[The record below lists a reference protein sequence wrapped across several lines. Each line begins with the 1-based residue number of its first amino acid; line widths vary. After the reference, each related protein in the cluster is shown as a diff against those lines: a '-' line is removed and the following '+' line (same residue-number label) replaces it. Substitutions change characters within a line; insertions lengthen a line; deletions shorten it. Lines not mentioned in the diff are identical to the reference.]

1 MTGKHSQGTLDVSG
15 IGQISVAPDEAT
27 VHLTTITEGK
37 TASEAVAGNA
47 AVTQS
52 VVDAVSSLSNHG
64 VTTSGLGVSPMI
76 EHGTTGPGKIVGY
89 RATNNVAVKTKIA
102 YAAQIFDAG
111 IRAGANESSG
121 ISFGLRDE
129 TPFREDALRLAVK
142 SAYNEARIVAKCAEV
157 QLDGPETI
165 SIEPEGGRVIF
176 MTKSLE
182 RSAQATPVIPNDM
195 TITATVRMVFRTK
208 P

>member
-15 IGQISVAPDEAT
+15 IGRISVAPDEAT
-27 VHLTTITEGK
+27 VNLATITEAQ
-37 TASEAVAGNA
+37 TASEAVASNA
-47 AVTQS
+47 EITQAVI
-52 VVDAVSSLSNHG
+52 DAVSTLSNHG
-64 VTTSGLGVSPMI
+64 FTTSGLGVSPMI
-76 EHGTTGPGKIVGY
+76 EYGTVGHGKIVGY
-89 RATNNVAVKTKIA
+89 RATNNVAVKTKIG

-129 TPFREDALRLAVK
+129 TPVREDALRLAVI
-142 SAYNEARIVAKCAEV
+142 SAFNEARIVSKCAEV

-165 SIEPEGGRVIF
+165 SIEPEGGRVMY
-176 MTKSLE
+176 MTESLD
-182 RSAQATPVIPNDM
+182 RSAKATPVIPTDM